1 MKRKIKLL
9 SSIASLGLTLA
20 IMTVGVLAAASHSLS
35 VNNTISFNIG
45 TNIAFDL
52 TGSVYT
58 PSSNDRDT
66 LGSAV
71 ETYNGNINSVDVT
84 TTTISDTWDTTGITL
99 SQESDSVVW
108 VFTVKNTGENTINV
122 SVADSANL
130 AMTGTDITNK
140 NIVKDTGYSVNVS
153 YANDTT
159 TSNTQSAATDETIT
173 VTVTLRILDYSKTI
187 TDADFD
193 FTLNIKDSTLA

>member
-58 PSSNDRDT
+58 PSSTDRDT

-71 ETYNGNINSVDVT
+71 ETYSGDINSVDVT

-99 SQESDSVVW
+99 SQENDSVVW

>member
-1 MKRKIKLL
+1 MKRKIKLI

-20 IMTVGVLAAASHSLS
+20 IMTIGVVAAANHSLS

-58 PSSNDRDT
+58 PSSDARDT
-66 LGSAV
+66 LGNAV
-71 ETYNGNINSVDVT
+71 ETYTGDVNSVEVST
-84 TTTISDTWDTTGITL
+84 ATINDTWDTNAITM
-99 SQESDSVVW
+99 SQDNDSVVW
-108 VFTVKNTGENTINV
+108 VFTVENTGENTINV
-122 SVADSANL
+122 SVADAANL
-130 AMTGTDITNK
+130 VLAGEDITNK
-140 NIVKDTGYSVNVS
+140 DIDKGTGYSVEVT
-153 YANDTT
+153 YENDTT
-159 TSNTQSAATDETIT
+159 VANTQNASTGETIT
-173 VTVTLRILDYSKTI
+173 VTIRLQMLDYSKTI

>member
-58 PSSNDRDT
+58 PSSTDRDT

-71 ETYNGNINSVDVT
+71 ETYSGDINSVDVT

-99 SQESDSVVW
+99 SQENDSVVW

-130 AMTGTDITNK
+130 TMTGTDITNK

-159 TSNTQSAATDETIT
+159 ISNTQSAATDETIT